1 VRQGYY
7 DGSRLAVNAQ
17 GGDVKRIRHFLK
29 SLLLAQLM
37 LGVAAAQAL
46 TVKDDL
52 NRVVRFERSPLR
64 VVSMLPSL
72 TESVC
77 ALKQCH
83 RLIGVD
89 RYSNFPVSVKKL
101 LQLGG
106 GLDPNIEAIVAL
118 KPDVVLMA
126 GSSKGYARLAELGV
140 RVVLLEPKNQADV
153 LRSLQVLGDLFEIP
167 AKQGAQAVWA
177 EIEQG
182 IRAAAK
188 TVPNHLK
195 SKTVYFE
202 AGAPYAAGEASFVG
216 ELLTA
221 LGLNNIVPAS
231 MGPFPAL
238 NSEFVVVANPSV
250 IMLGETGLK
259 ELAGRPGWSK
269 LSAIRERRVCSFSA
283 AERDMLVR
291 PGPRMVQGAQIM
303 VECLKKLRR

>member
-1 VRQGYY
+1 
-7 DGSRLAVNAQ
+7 
-17 GGDVKRIRHFLK
+17 VKRTRYLLK

-83 RLIGVD
+83 RLVGVD
-89 RYSNFPVSVKKL
+89 RYSNFPASVKSL
-101 LQLGG
+101 PQLGG

-126 GSSKGYARLAELGV
+126 GSSKGYTRLAELGV

-182 IRAAAK
+182 IRAAAQSM
-188 TVPNHLK
+188 PNHLK
-195 SKTVYFE
+195 GGTVYFE

-216 ELLTA
+216 EMLMA
-221 LGLNNIVPAS
+221 LGLKNSVPAI

-238 NSEFVVVANPSV
+238 NPEFVVAANPSI
-250 IMLGETGLK
+250 IMLGEAGLK

-269 LSAIRERRVCSFSA
+269 LTAIRERRVCSFSSD
-283 AERDMLVR
+283 ERDRLVR
-291 PGPRMVQGAQIM
+291 PGPRMVQGAQLM
-303 VECLKKLRR
+303 VECLKKLPR